1 MSTSGTTRITRWV
14 FRIAAGLA
22 GAYVLLATVF
32 TAPSVAASLRLD
44 PAAVAAHPWTLLTY
58 PLVHESF
65 LHLLFVVILL
75 FLTGPAVERHLG
87 SRGFVLFWVYCTVG
101 TAVPAIV
108 LASLGSIPPLS
119 GGLAPALGVA
129 FARAWFG
136 EDDEVSLEPLPF
148 RIRLRVLTAGLVP
161 LLVLPALV
169 WRDHAISLAHLGGL
183 PAAFLFLKLRGS
195 GRRIHAPAALPMR
208 RPVMAPIRLEVE
220 AATTTAAS
228 SPPAPIGI
236 RETRRATSDEVNRV
250 LDKISALG
258 MDSLTD
264 DERRI
269 LREYSERKRQSDGLT
284 TD

>member
-1 MSTSGTTRITRWV
+1 MNASGTTRMSRWV

-22 GAYVLLATVF
+22 GMYVLLATVF
-32 TAPSVAASLRLD
+32 TAPSVAAALRLD

-58 PLVHESF
+58 PFVHESL
-65 LHLLFVVILL
+65 LHLLFVVALL
-75 FLTGPAVERHLG
+75 FLTGPVVERHLG
-87 SRGFVLFWVYCTVG
+87 GRGFVLFWVYCTVG

-108 LASLGSIPPLS
+108 LASLGSVPPLS
-119 GGLAPALGVA
+119 GALAPVLGIV

-148 RIRLRVLTAGLVP
+148 RIRLRVLTAGLIP
-161 LLVLPALV
+161 ILVLPALV
-169 WRDHAISLAHLGGL
+169 WRDNAISLAHLGGL
-183 PAAFLFLKLRGS
+183 PAAWLFLKLRAS
-195 GRRIHAPAALPMR
+195 GRRIHAPPALPMR

-228 SPPAPIGI
+228 SPPSPVSV

-258 MDSLTD
+258 MESLTE

-269 LREYSERKRQSDGLT
+269 LNEYSERKRRIDGLT
-284 TD
+284 D